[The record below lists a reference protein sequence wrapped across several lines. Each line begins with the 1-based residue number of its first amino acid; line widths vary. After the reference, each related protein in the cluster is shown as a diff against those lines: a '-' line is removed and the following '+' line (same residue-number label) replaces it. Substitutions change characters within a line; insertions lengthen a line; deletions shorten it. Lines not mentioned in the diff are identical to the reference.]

1 MFVPALMQK
10 PLQCCQ
16 CIDDWFQ
23 IGLVISYLLMS
34 TRMSSHVILGQPARI
49 RLDRLELRPVATP
62 ARCQSAPGSIG
73 LNQQRGSEV
82 TPSESHS
89 NIMLLKVML
98 PGRIALQFF
107 AVLCS

>member
-1 MFVPALMQK
+1 MFAPALMQK

-62 ARCQSAPGSIG
+62 ARCQSAPGSIS